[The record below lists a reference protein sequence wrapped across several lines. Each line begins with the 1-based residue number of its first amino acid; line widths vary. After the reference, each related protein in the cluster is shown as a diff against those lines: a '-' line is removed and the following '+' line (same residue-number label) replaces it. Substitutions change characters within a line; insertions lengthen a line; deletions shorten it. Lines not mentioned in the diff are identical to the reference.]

1 MRLPRFAIPPLRDWA
16 LLGRPVGE
24 WLYLAAMSANAVNQ
38 LRNVVPQGS
47 LPAAARAVVAGQF
60 LIGATSLGVVVATI
74 LGWRAGLRLLWL
86 FALAVCATV
95 AIASRSMSGAP
106 FTDAVLAVLGALGI
120 SSAVV
125 WYGRRRL
132 HAAITHRLWPA
143 LLRDHAAAADAFVA
157 DVTALSPAQWQVRP
171 EPEAWSPAEITDH
184 LARTYSQYAG
194 EARGKNAL
202 RIRLPWPQRWLA
214 RAFVKPRLLNGAP
227 FPKAKAPRALRPGT
241 VLATPA
247 DGVAL
252 FRATGSACLRD
263 LGLLAERRP
272 YRQLVHPYLGALPL
286 YDMVR
291 FATQHVR
298 HHHRQ
303 LLAVAAMH
311 PPMER
316 PDVNAS

>member
-1 MRLPRFAIPPLRDWA
+1 MRLKRFAIPPLRDWA
-16 LLGRPVGE
+16 LLGRPAGE
-24 WLYLAAMSANAVNQ
+24 WLFLAAMSANALNQ
-38 LRNVVPQGS
+38 LRNGVPQGS

-60 LIGATSLGVVVATI
+60 LIGATSLGVVVATM
-74 LGWRAGLRLLWL
+74 LGWRVGLRLLWL
-86 FALAVCATV
+86 FALAVCSTV
-95 AIASRSMSGAP
+95 AMASLSMSGTP
-106 FTDAVLAVLGALGI
+106 LTDTMLAVLGALGI

-132 HAAITHRLWPA
+132 HAAITHRLWPE
-143 LLRDHAAAADAFVA
+143 LLTDHAAAADAFVA
-157 DVTALSPAQWQVRP
+157 DVTALSPAQWLMHP

-202 RIRLPWPQRWLA
+202 RIRLPWPQRLLA
-214 RAFVKPRLLNGAP
+214 RAFIKPRLLNGAP

-252 FRATGSACLRD
+252 FRATGAACLRD

-286 YDMVR
+286 YEMVR

-303 LLAVAAMH
+303 LLAVVAMH
-311 PPMER
+311 SSMER